1 MTHVNIRP
9 NSTTDDQRHWCP
21 VSEKFASGDALLSAL
36 DQGWTVE
43 GVVFREDHWAAGV
56 RRVPI
61 YHIKLVRGDDCV
73 TMIIVQ
79 NPFVQRLVNGLGVQ
93 LVLMNQRKEEVSV

>member
-1 MTHVNIRP
+1 MNHTNIRP
-9 NSTTDDQRHWCP
+9 NTTNDDLRHWCP

-61 YHIKLVRGDDCV
+61 YHIKLIRAEECI
-73 TMIIVQ
+73 TMVIVQ
-79 NPFVQRLVNGLGVQ
+79 NPFVQRLVANLGVQ
-93 LVLMNQRKEEVSV
+93 VVLMNQRKEEVAV